1 MIVMII
7 LMMVIVMIIL
17 MMMIVM
23 IILMMMIVMIIL
35 IMMIVMIILIMVI
48 VMIILIMVVAITV
61 IEDDVNERNDVN
73 NNDGGDYGTEEN
85 IDHETVGDG
94 TDGAKDYNVSRD
106 VGGGNDGD

>member
-17 MMMIVM
+17 MMIIVM

-35 IMMIVMIILIMVI
+35 IMMIVMIIVMMVI
-48 VMIILIMVVAITV
+48 VMIILIMVVARTV
-61 IEDDVNERNDVN
+61 IEDDANETNDVN
-73 NNDGGDYGTEEN
+73 NNDVGDYGTVEN

>member
-1 MIVMII
+1 
-7 LMMVIVMIIL
+7 
-17 MMMIVM
+17 
-23 IILMMMIVMIIL
+23 
-35 IMMIVMIILIMVI
+35 
-48 VMIILIMVVAITV
+48 MIILIMVVAITV

-106 VGGGNDGD
+106 VGGGNDGDWDGTKEYNVSRDVGDDSCVD